1 MTVRQFINSFL
12 GDFKA
17 ITILDY
23 IGDFSAIG
31 ADLEEDYEK
40 NGSYSDMRS
49 IPASVIERKME
60 YFTIEDGEIIIYL
73 MAK

>member
-12 GDFKA
+12 GSFKF

-23 IGDFSAIG
+23 IGDMSAIG
-31 ADLEEDYEK
+31 ADLEEDYGK
-40 NGSYSDMRS
+40 IGTYPDMRW